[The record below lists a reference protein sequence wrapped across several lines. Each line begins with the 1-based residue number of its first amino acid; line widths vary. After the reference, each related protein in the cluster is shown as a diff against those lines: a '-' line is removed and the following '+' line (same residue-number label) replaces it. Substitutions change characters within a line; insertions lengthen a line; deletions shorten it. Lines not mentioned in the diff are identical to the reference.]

1 MTSAASFFGRFYQL
15 TEGIFFVPL
24 QRKTIMTMELTEK
37 RKAARKLAS
46 EYTGLMVEQET
57 LVDRIVSRRLQ
68 QLEPQL
74 EQFIERKIQEY
85 MASASRNIK
94 TT

>member
-15 TEGIFFVPL
+15 AEGIFFVPL

>member
-1 MTSAASFFGRFYQL
+1 
-15 TEGIFFVPL
+15 
-24 QRKTIMTMELTEK
+24 MELTEK

>member
-1 MTSAASFFGRFYQL
+1 
-15 TEGIFFVPL
+15 
-24 QRKTIMTMELTEK
+24 MTMELTEK

-85 MASASRNIK
+85 MASAIRNIK